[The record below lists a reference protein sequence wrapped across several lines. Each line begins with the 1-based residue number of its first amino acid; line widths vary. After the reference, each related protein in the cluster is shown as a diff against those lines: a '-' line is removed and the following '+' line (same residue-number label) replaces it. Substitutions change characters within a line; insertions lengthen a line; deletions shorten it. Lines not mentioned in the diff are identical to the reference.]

1 MKKFMSLLFSALL
14 VSIPLSSF
22 TQGQLKIGH
31 VNINEIMIEMPER
44 DSAQVKLTNETKE
57 IQSTYEEMT
66 VEYNKLLD
74 EYQKGL
80 SGYAELVKKT
90 KEAEL
95 IDKQKRLAEF
105 EQNAAA
111 TLERRNSELIQPIY
125 DKIIKAI
132 ERVATENGFTYILDT
147 GKGSVVFTSKESQ
160 NINSMVLKLLKS

>member
-1 MKKFMSLLFSALL
+1 
-14 VSIPLSSF
+14 
-22 TQGQLKIGH
+22 
-31 VNINEIMIEMPER
+31 
-44 DSAQVKLTNETKE
+44 
-57 IQSTYEEMT
+57 MT

-111 TLERRNSELIQPIY
+111 TLEKRNTELIQPIY